1 MSLMM
6 ASTSGWPSGARYS
19 STTRAMPFAPSVSSR
34 IEYVKTGITL
44 RPAASR
50 ARIRAS
56 SIAQLDEAQETRE
69 KRTATHGPS
78 HARGAYHAR

>member
-1 MSLMM
+1 
-6 ASTSGWPSGARYS
+6 
-19 STTRAMPFAPSVSSR
+19 MPFAPSMSSR
-34 IEYVKTGITL
+34 IENVKTGITL

-50 ARIRAS
+50 ARIRVS

-78 HARGAYHAR
+78 RARGAYHAR